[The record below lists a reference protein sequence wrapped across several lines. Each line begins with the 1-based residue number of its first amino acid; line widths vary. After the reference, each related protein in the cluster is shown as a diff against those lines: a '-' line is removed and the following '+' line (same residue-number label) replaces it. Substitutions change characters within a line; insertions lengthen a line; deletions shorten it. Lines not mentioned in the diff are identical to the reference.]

1 LDQYILGK
9 VERIS
14 PEAPVPVIDVV
25 SQSFRLGGAAN
36 VVANIRGLG
45 GQVDLVSVVGNDEN
59 GTQLRKLLLEQ
70 GANVN
75 GLQVDE
81 NRPTTIKTRVIA
93 QNHQIV
99 RIDREVKHEIASEI
113 TSELMNYLETIIPES
128 DALVFSDYDK
138 GVVTQKLI
146 KNTIEYARRH
156 DKPVIVDPKHR
167 NFWHYQAATIFK
179 PNQRETETALGH
191 KIQNEASLYKSG
203 KTMLQKLNAEVVL
216 ITRGR
221 DGMSLFQKA
230 GAGFKPAPTSA
241 SNPGIDVTHIPAI
254 MHEVFDVTGAGDTV
268 TASLALAL
276 AAGAD
281 TKQAARLSNH
291 AAAIVV
297 GKVGTASVTLDE
309 LASSLNQ
316 NW

>member
-1 LDQYILGK
+1 MSWDRILNNFSRTRIVVIGDVILDQYILGK

-99 RIDREVKHEIASEI
+99 RIDREVKHEIAS
-113 TSELMNYLETIIPES
+113 
-128 DALVFSDYDK
+128 
-138 GVVTQKLI
+138 
-146 KNTIEYARRH
+146 
-156 DKPVIVDPKHR
+156 
-167 NFWHYQAATIFK
+167 
-179 PNQRETETALGH
+179 
-191 KIQNEASLYKSG
+191 
-203 KTMLQKLNAEVVL
+203 
-216 ITRGR
+216 
-221 DGMSLFQKA
+221 
-230 GAGFKPAPTSA
+230 
-241 SNPGIDVTHIPAI
+241 
-254 MHEVFDVTGAGDTV
+254 
-268 TASLALAL
+268 
-276 AAGAD
+276 
-281 TKQAARLSNH
+281 
-291 AAAIVV
+291 
-297 GKVGTASVTLDE
+297 
-309 LASSLNQ
+309 
-316 NW
+316 